1 MHVFCPDC
9 NAEYKVSE
17 RSSLT
22 KTVKFVCIECGNSW
36 VDKFEKLEQ
45 NKSVA
50 SGSKVSIGSDITG
63 NTNNEMGTTELNFL
77 AFEEVQNSFGDHKN
91 KIEPESNDTGVEHTF
106 QFETSE
112 VRDEISD
119 EGPSKTFPK
128 IRGNKETPSDHQIE
142 ERDAKEIE
150 IEKRLKESSEL
161 LKKAKQPHVENK
173 ETMQKERKPK
183 SQKVLITLSIL
194 LIVSFFIYNLTI
206 LFLEEIV
213 RKVPFLLE
221 ISSQINL
228 YTSILKDLLF
238 IIVETIIN
246 FYSQFGITSLSNI
259 SS

>member
-45 NKSVA
+45 NKRVV
-50 SGSKVSIGSDITG
+50 SGSQVSIGNDVVE
-63 NTNNEMGTTELNFL
+63 NTNKEMGTTELNSL

-161 LKKAKQPHVENK
+161 LKKAKQPHIENAQSK
-173 ETMQKERKPK
+173 KMEWRPRN
-183 SQKVLITLSIL
+183 QKVLLTLSIL
-194 LIVSFFIYNLTI
+194 LVVSFFTYNLTI
-206 LFLEEIV
+206 LFLEEIS
-213 RKVPFLLE
+213 REVPFLPE
-221 ISSQINL
+221 ILSQITTYTAIFKDILFMIIERIMNFIPNL
-228 YTSILKDLLF
+228 A
-238 IIVETIIN
+238 
-246 FYSQFGITSLSNI
+246 
-259 SS
+259 

>member
-22 KTVKFVCIECGNSW
+22 KTVKFVCSECGNSW

-50 SGSKVSIGSDITG
+50 SGSKVSIGSDVVG

-106 QFETSE
+106 EFETSE

-150 IEKRLKESSEL
+150 IEKRLKESSDL
-161 LKKAKQPHVENK
+161 LKKAKQPHIENK
-173 ETMQKERKPK
+173 EAIQKEKIPK

-194 LIVSFFIYNLTI
+194 LVISFFAYNLTI
-206 LFLEEIV
+206 LFLAEIL
-213 RKVPFLLE
+213 REVPFVMDIL
-221 ISSQINL
+221 SQINI
-228 YTSILKDLLF
+228 YTAIFKEIFF
-238 IIVETIIN
+238 IIVERITN
-246 FYSQFGITSLSNI
+246 FIPNLA
-259 SS
+259 